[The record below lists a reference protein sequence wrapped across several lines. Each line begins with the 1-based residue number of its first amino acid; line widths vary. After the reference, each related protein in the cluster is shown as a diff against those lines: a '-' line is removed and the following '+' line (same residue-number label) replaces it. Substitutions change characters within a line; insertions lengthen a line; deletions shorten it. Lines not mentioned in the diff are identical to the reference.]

1 VHGNRQGGRPSLKH
15 VKNRAR
21 QRTGAKTA
29 RAVGWNVMMTTE
41 ARRHGSGWTGFAIV
55 TAVMLGFLGSARAEA
70 PSPALAELIKAAAAE
85 GKIDLQWSSSL
96 LGGLDGVGQAV
107 AGMNKMFGIHLEG
120 RLTPDPDSVPQ
131 LLNKV
136 AVTQSA
142 NQPSPTDAFVGTTV
156 HIATAVQKG
165 MVQGADWTAL
175 LPGRI
180 DASTIEDKGMAVRV
194 FTTLPGGIVYNTQL
208 APHPP
213 TSLAELLKPEWKG
226 KIASNPYG
234 ASFELLSASDVWGE
248 DKALDFARKFSAQIG
263 GLIGC
268 PDMERVASGEFE
280 LFALD
285 CSGRNWVQFQRQGA
299 PLGFMIPS
307 DFAAQRYYYMVIP
320 KNAAHPNAG
329 KLFVTYL
336 MTSEGQSILW
346 KTGDYDLH
354 TFPDSGMRKV
364 IAEYEARGAKFRE
377 YTLDWWAKHPEVVP
391 AQRKAVDIITKQQ

>member
-1 VHGNRQGGRPSLKH
+1 
-15 VKNRAR
+15 
-21 QRTGAKTA
+21 
-29 RAVGWNVMMTTE
+29 MMTTE
-41 ARRHGSGWTGFAIV
+41 ARPHGSGWTGFAIV
-55 TAVMLGFLGSARAEA
+55 TAAMLGFLGSARAEV

-107 AGMNKMFGIHLEG
+107 AGMNKMFGTHLEG

-248 DKALDFARKFSAQIG
+248 DKALDFARKFSAQIS

-280 LFALD
+280 LFAMD

-364 IAEYEARGAKFRE
+364 IAEYEAKGAKFRE